1 MGQFLSLLRL
11 IPVAP
16 ASWGWHTRQARG
28 LAYCRPGQWCQRLC
42 GIKTNWHRE
51 RWLVKPAQPMEYGP
65 LRDAVIAS
73 LKRCDGLERQET
85 SNSMEQIYKAN
96 FVTQPQTS
104 PDKLEIFFF
113 TEQLRWLDVME
124 ISFGAASSSDG
135 GLWVD
140 LYSFSAAVSPAS
152 GFLALPI
159 SILLFFIVFSD
170 IGQNRIHCRTL
181 RKLIEDEGLAVEVR
195 AKAEDEARLVLS

>member
-1 MGQFLSLLRL
+1 
-11 IPVAP
+11 
-16 ASWGWHTRQARG
+16 
-28 LAYCRPGQWCQRLC
+28 
-42 GIKTNWHRE
+42 
-51 RWLVKPAQPMEYGP
+51 
-65 LRDAVIAS
+65 
-73 LKRCDGLERQET
+73 
-85 SNSMEQIYKAN
+85 MEQIYKAN